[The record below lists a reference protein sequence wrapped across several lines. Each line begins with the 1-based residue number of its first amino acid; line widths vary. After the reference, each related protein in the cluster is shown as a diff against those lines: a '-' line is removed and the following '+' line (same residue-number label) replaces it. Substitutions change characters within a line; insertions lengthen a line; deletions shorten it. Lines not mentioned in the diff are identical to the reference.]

1 MSDRYRFDME
11 GFGMADPL
19 DAMFDQPSGPIPGA
33 APARKCRRHQWALAG
48 DAMTGQPV
56 RALCL
61 RCGRERDAGVSRRSR
76 NNRNRG
82 NAIERR
88 VAARNGARRTGQYG
102 GKDDVTGGLFAFQ
115 VKSRKGSAFPRW
127 MTAELDALR
136 PGIGQREPVL
146 VVVEAFSDRRPART
160 LYIVDEATWLALHG
174 PEEANDAE

>member
-1 MSDRYRFDME
+1 MTLPTPDDMLALGALFD
-11 GFGMADPL
+11 APD
-19 DAMFDQPSGPIPGA
+19 GPRPGA
-33 APARKCRRHQWALAG
+33 APARRCRKHTYKLLAIEPG
-48 DAMTGQPV
+48 AEHDTFTLGACV
-56 RALCL
+56 
-61 RCGRERDAGVSRRSR
+61 RCGRAYSPEASRKGRANRS
-76 NNRNRG
+76 RG

-127 MTAELDALR
+127 MTAELEALR

-174 PEEANDAE
+174 PEEEA